1 MSVTDSNGHAP
12 PSPYQSVCLSDSE
25 LQEFLSDYR
34 QLLAAV
40 RLAAASEKSSPV
52 RVMQRAL
59 DALDMIVTSIVKH
72 PRTGQSRRLVKFVA
86 GCYNGGDYPFN
97 LTELRGLDARL
108 ATACLEYLDYDRL
121 AIREIYHFL
130 PKKERTLL
138 GWLQDYDLG
147 AVPR

>member
-1 MSVTDSNGHAP
+1 MSAANSNGDAA
-12 PSPYQSVCLSDSE
+12 PSPYDSVRLSEPE

-40 RLAAASEKSSPV
+40 RLAAASEKLSPV
-52 RVMQRAL
+52 RVMHRAL
-59 DALDMIVTSIVKH
+59 DALDIIVTSIVKH
-72 PRTGQSRRLVKFVA
+72 PHTSQSRRLVKFIA
-86 GCYNGGDYPFN
+86 GCYDGRDYPFN
-97 LTELRGLDARL
+97 LTELRGLDTTL

-121 AIREIYHFL
+121 AIREIHHFL

-138 GWLQDYDLG
+138 GWLKDYDLG